1 VAHDF
6 NNLLTVVT
14 GITEVLRADLAGMP
28 ERVGMLDEL
37 LAAVKRGSDLTR
49 KLLAFSRRT
58 VVEPRVVEFGE
69 AIRQASVLFG
79 RLLTERITVALDL
92 PADEVNVRIDPGALD
107 QLLFN
112 LAVNA
117 RDAMPAGG
125 TFRIAVDIE
134 QLDATAAAR
143 VDLAPGP
150 YIRLVIS
157 DTGVG
162 MSPAVLARIFEPF
175 FTTKPAGQG
184 TGLGL
189 ATVYGI
195 VTQAQ
200 GAIRVQ
206 SVEGQGTR
214 FTIHLPQVSAPAR
227 RPSVSG
233 AVGDALIRGSER
245 ILVAEDEDGVR
256 KLVCRVLKSLG
267 YEVLEARR
275 GEQAVALGE
284 AAGRLDLLL
293 TDIRMPD
300 LSGIEVADQLR
311 ARRPGLRVLFMS
323 GYIDDP
329 ALRGRLAAESAL
341 VVDKPF
347 TTAQLSE
354 KVRAA
359 LDAPPVSA

>member
-1 VAHDF
+1 
-6 NNLLTVVT
+6 
-14 GITEVLRADLAGMP
+14 
-28 ERVGMLDEL
+28 
-37 LAAVKRGSDLTR
+37 
-49 KLLAFSRRT
+49 
-58 VVEPRVVEFGE
+58 
-69 AIRQASVLFG
+69 
-79 RLLTERITVALDL
+79 
-92 PADEVNVRIDPGALD
+92 
-107 QLLFN
+107 
-112 LAVNA
+112 
-117 RDAMPAGG
+117 
-125 TFRIAVDIE
+125 
-134 QLDATAAAR
+134 
-143 VDLAPGP
+143 
-150 YIRLVIS
+150 
-157 DTGVG
+157 

-233 AVGDALIRGSER
+233 AAGETLIRGSER

>member
-1 VAHDF
+1 
-6 NNLLTVVT
+6 
-14 GITEVLRADLAGMP
+14 
-28 ERVGMLDEL
+28 
-37 LAAVKRGSDLTR
+37 VKRGSDLTR

-58 VVEPRVVEFGE
+58 VVEPRVVELTD

-79 RLLTERITVALDL
+79 RLLSERITLALDL
-92 PADEVNVRIDPGALD
+92 PDGEFNVRIDPGALD

-125 TFRIAVDIE
+125 TFRVTVARE
-134 QLDATAAAR
+134 TLDAIAAAR
-143 VDLAPGP
+143 LDLPAGP
-150 YIRLVIS
+150 YVRMVLS
-157 DTGVG
+157 DTGIG
-162 MSPAVLARIFEPF
+162 MPPAVLARIFEPF

-189 ATVYGI
+189 ATVYAI
-195 VTQAQ
+195 VAQAQ

-206 SVEGQGTR
+206 SVEGQGAT
-214 FTIHLPQVSAPAR
+214 FTIHLPQVSEPAR
-227 RPSVSG
+227 RASTSG
-233 AVGDALIRGSER
+233 AIEAGVARGTER

-256 KLVCRVLKSLG
+256 KLVCRLLKSLG

-275 GEQAVALGE
+275 GEQALALGE

-300 LSGIEVADQLR
+300 LTGIEVADRLR
-311 ARRPGLRVLFMS
+311 LQRPGLRVLFMS

-329 ALRGRLAAESAL
+329 DLRGRLATERSQVL
-341 VVDKPF
+341 DKPF
-347 TTAQLSE
+347 TTAQLAD

-359 LDAPPVSA
+359 LDAPAV